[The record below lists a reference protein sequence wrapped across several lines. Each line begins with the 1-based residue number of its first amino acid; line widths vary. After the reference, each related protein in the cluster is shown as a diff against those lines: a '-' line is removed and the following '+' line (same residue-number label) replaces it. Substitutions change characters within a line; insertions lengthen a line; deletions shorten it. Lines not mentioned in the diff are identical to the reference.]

1 MKQILI
7 LGVIIVIVWVL
18 GPWPELLNILKIMA
32 MIAALGLIYNS
43 NFIIDELREANR
55 QLKDLKS
62 INTV

>member
-7 LGVIIVIVWVL
+7 FGVIIAIVLVF

-43 NFIIDELREANR
+43 NLIIDELRETNR

-62 INTV
+62 INKV